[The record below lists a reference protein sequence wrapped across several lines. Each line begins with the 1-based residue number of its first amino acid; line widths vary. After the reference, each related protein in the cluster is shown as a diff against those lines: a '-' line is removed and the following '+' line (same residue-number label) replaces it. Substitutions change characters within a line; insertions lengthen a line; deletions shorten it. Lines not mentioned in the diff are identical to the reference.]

1 MPLKIL
7 LQTSL
12 LATDNDDWTIVRFSL
27 LKNYL
32 NSLTDRDGNP
42 LVRVIA
48 RDRQPDERGD
58 DPILSTLDV
67 RDIDELW
74 LFALDVGSGLSQNDR
89 AGITRFHQRGGGI
102 FTARDHQDMGLSLC
116 SIALIGNYHYF
127 HSEQNNPDNSRCQR
141 DDLKTKSINWPNYH
155 SGRNGDYQKIEATKP
170 VHELLKFS
178 PTSPKIIRYFPAHPH
193 EGDIGIP
200 VGYSHA
206 RVIARGISKTTGRKF
221 NLAIAAERVLDEAG
235 HLLGRMVA
243 ESTFHHLVDYNWN
256 IATGC
261 PSFVEEPPGNEVQKH
276 PERLND
282 IRAYV
287 KNLTL
292 WLAPKDS

>member
-12 LATDNDDWTIVRFSL
+12 LATEDDDWTICRFSL

-32 NSLTDRDGNP
+32 NSLTDDKGDL

-48 RDRQPDERGD
+48 RDREPNEWGD

-102 FTARDHQDMGLSLC
+102 LTARDHQDMGLSLC
-116 SIALIGNYHYF
+116 PILPIGKYHYF
-127 HSEQNNPDNSRCQR
+127 HSLQNNPDNTRCQR
-141 DDLKTKSINWPNYH
+141 DDRHTQSINWPNYH
-155 SGRNGDYQKIEATKP
+155 SGRNGDYQEIEATEP
-170 VHELLKFS
+170 VHELLKIS
-178 PTSPKIIRYFPAHPH
+178 HPTARIIRYFPAHPH

-200 VGYSHA
+200 AEYSHA
-206 RVIARGISKTTGRKF
+206 RVIAKGISKTTNRKF
-221 NLAIAAERVLDEAG
+221 NIAIAAERVLDETG
-235 HLLGRMVA
+235 NLLGRMVA

-256 IATGC
+256 VATGC
-261 PSFVEEPPGNEVQKH
+261 PGFVEEPPGNEVQKH

-282 IRAYV
+282 IYAYV
-287 KNLTL
+287 KNLAL
-292 WLAPKDS
+292 WLAPDGF